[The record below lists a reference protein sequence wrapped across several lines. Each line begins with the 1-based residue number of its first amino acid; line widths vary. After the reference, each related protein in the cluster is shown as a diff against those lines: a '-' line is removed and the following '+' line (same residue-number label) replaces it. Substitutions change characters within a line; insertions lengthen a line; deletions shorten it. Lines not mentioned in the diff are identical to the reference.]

1 MTLSD
6 CFRILG
12 IPRNACINDLKDA
25 YRSKAKIYHPDRN
38 GGDGLQFNRLH
49 EAYTFLL
56 DSGSLQ
62 MGTTRPD
69 LDRERKEADER
80 LRREVLKKSADVKKH
95 REAMKRAERE
105 CARKVAEEKAA
116 LARRRKEAEKKAVE
130 RRAAF
135 EDQHRMSQLKASR
148 ERAQKLAKEN
158 SPTHLVFTA
167 GELLTGK
174 GSDRQKKQAI
184 QTLVSLKRKSAYPF
198 LKTALYEGSEVV
210 VLSTIEAIGK
220 LKIIQASPELCS
232 LMCSG
237 SVKIRMAVLEAVEN
251 MDRIKHYRDIVLL
264 AVGDSNMTVRQK
276 AETLFQ
282 RSYG

>member
-12 IPRNACINDLKDA
+12 IPRNACINDLKVA
-25 YRSKAKIYHPDRN
+25 YRSKAKKYHPDRN
-38 GGDGLQFNRLH
+38 GGDGRQFNRLH

-56 DSGSLQ
+56 DSGSLHV
-62 MGTTRPD
+62 GTARPD
-69 LDRERKEADER
+69 LDVQRREAEER
-80 LRREVLKKSADVKKH
+80 LRRESYRKAADEKKH
-95 REAMKRAERE
+95 REALKKAERE
-105 CARKVAEEKAA
+105 SARREAEEKAA
-116 LARRRKEAEKKAVE
+116 LEKRRKEAEKKAGE

-135 EDQHRMSQLKASR
+135 EDQLRKSQLKSTR

-158 SPTHLVFTA
+158 SPSHLVFAA

-184 QTLVSLKRKSAYPF
+184 QTLVSLRRKSAYPF
-198 LKTALYEGSEVV
+198 LKTALYEESEVI
-210 VLSTIEAIGK
+210 VLSAIEAIGK
-220 LKIIQASPELCS
+220 LKILQAGPELSS

-251 MDRIKHYRDIVLL
+251 MARIKHYRDIVQL
-264 AVGDSNMTVRQK
+264 AVGDSNMAVRHK
-276 AETLFQ
+276 AEKLFQ